1 MNFNTSHRLSEPAPP
16 NGPASRTTQLSADK
30 AEIRALLI
38 EGAISPKTTRLDNN
52 FIEKLRRESK
62 ARMGL

>member
-1 MNFNTSHRLSEPAPP
+1 MTLNATHRLSEPTPSYE
-16 NGPASRTTQLSADK
+16 PALRTTHLSADK

-52 FIEKLRRESK
+52 FIEKLRQESK
-62 ARMGL
+62 ARMGV

>member
-1 MNFNTSHRLSEPAPP
+1 MTLNASHRLSEPAPP
-16 NGPASRTTQLSADK
+16 HGPALRTTPLSADK

-62 ARMGL
+62 ARTGL

>member
-1 MNFNTSHRLSEPAPP
+1 MTS
-16 NGPASRTTQLSADK
+16 QLSADK

-38 EGAISPKTTRLDNN
+38 EGAISPKTTRLDKS

-62 ARMGL
+62 ARTGL

>member
-1 MNFNTSHRLSEPAPP
+1 MTLNPFQRLSEPTPSH
-16 NGPASRTTQLSADK
+16 GPALKASQLSADK

-62 ARMGL
+62 ARTGL

>member
-1 MNFNTSHRLSEPAPP
+1 MTLNASHRLSEPTPP
-16 NGPASRTTQLSADK
+16 HGPALRTSQLSADK

-38 EGAISPKTTRLDNN
+38 EGAISPKTILLDNN

-62 ARMGL
+62 ARTGL

>member
-1 MNFNTSHRLSEPAPP
+1 MTLNPFHRLSEPTPP
-16 NGPASRTTQLSADK
+16 DGPALKASQLSADK

-62 ARMGL
+62 ARTGL

>member
-1 MNFNTSHRLSEPAPP
+1 MTLNASYRLSEPTPP
-16 NGPASRTTQLSADK
+16 HEPALRTAQLSADK

-38 EGAISPKTTRLDNN
+38 EGAISPKTTRLDNS

-62 ARMGL
+62 ARTGL

>member
-1 MNFNTSHRLSEPAPP
+1 MTFNASHRLSEPAPSH
-16 NGPASRTTQLSADK
+16 GSASRATQLSAVK

-38 EGAISPKTTRLDNN
+38 EGAISPKTTLLDNN